1 MKPPIRKLIGGVKES
16 HTKEYLFQISA
27 QTMGCRE
34 RSRFRV
40 QEQQEHETRSKTRVF
55 EKKGRERGR
64 RDTCQG
70 GMWAPGTWWARPG
83 GRSRNLAAWARG
95 GPPWSAT

>member
-1 MKPPIRKLIGGVKES
+1 MKPRTRKLIGGVKES

-40 QEQQEHETRSKTRVF
+40 QEQQEQETRGRTRVF
-55 EKKGRERGR
+55 EKKEREGKKEYLA
-64 RDTCQG
+64 G
-70 GMWAPGTWWARPG
+70 GPVGPIHLVGA
-83 GRSRNLAAWARG
+83 ARG
-95 GPPWSAT
+95 GPPLVSPRCLR